1 MSRLL
6 LVEDDELLGD
16 GIKKVL
22 SQRGDQIAWVTDG
35 RSALAALA
43 DDIWDLLLLDL
54 NLPDMSGFD
63 IVRKIRSAKNCLPIL
78 ILSARDEIHDRV
90 RALDYGAD
98 DYLIKPFDV
107 EELSA
112 RIRALLRRAAGVTD
126 DQLHH
131 GELTMN
137 TSTRVVLL
145 AGNQIPLS
153 AREFDLLQILLEN
166 RGRVLSRNQ
175 LEERLYAR
183 WDEVTSNSVEV
194 HIHNIRKKLGSDLI
208 RTLRGVGYLIDKA
221 D

>member
-43 DDIWDLLLLDL
+43 DGIWDLLLLDL

-78 ILSARDEIHDRV
+78 ILSARDEINDRV

-137 TSTRVVLL
+137 ISTRVVLL
-145 AGNQIPLS
+145 AENQVPLS
-153 AREFDLLQILLEN
+153 TREFDLLQILLEN